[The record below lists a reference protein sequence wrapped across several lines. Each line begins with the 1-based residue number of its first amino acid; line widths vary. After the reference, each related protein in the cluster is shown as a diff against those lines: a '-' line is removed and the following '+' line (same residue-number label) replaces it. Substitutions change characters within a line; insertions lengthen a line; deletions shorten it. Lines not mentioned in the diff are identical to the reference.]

1 MRERKRKKGDFLI
14 ILSYNTEIMKKYEQ
28 QEKKRRLREESS
40 IETVMSEERHN
51 LIESKRGGKEKT

>member
-1 MRERKRKKGDFLI
+1 MNSK
-14 ILSYNTEIMKKYEQ
+14 
-28 QEKKRRLREESS
+28 EKKRRLREESS